1 MMKPKF
7 TNIATKI
14 NKDKH
19 IKTGKNLLYFLFTDI
34 IYSGD
39 ENGKKRKSKKNK
51 TRKIS

>member
-7 TNIATKI
+7 TNIATKMT
-14 NKDKH
+14 KAMH

-34 IYSGD
+34 IYLGE